1 MHYVQ
6 IFNFMEKIFLLPSS
20 QNWQPQA
27 TEQMFML
34 MNEENGSREK

>member
-1 MHYVQ
+1 
-6 IFNFMEKIFLLPSS
+6 MEKIFLLPSS
-20 QNWQPQA
+20 QNWQPLCSQA